1 MLTWAL
7 VFFVVAICAASFGRA
22 GVAAGAAAIAPFL
35 FSVFVVLIVASL
47 IVHGARSA
55 SRGRPPL

>member
-7 VFFVVAICAASFGRA
+7 FFFAVAIIAAIFGHA
-22 GVAAGAAAIAPFL
+22 GIAAGAAAIAQFL
-35 FSVFVVLIVASL
+35 ISVFVVLIVVSL